1 MIFVYTLE
9 GDHLVAQT
17 AQVGEELPPNTV
29 WIDLLNPTREEDTQ
43 TETWTHAAI
52 PTREDMVEIEESSR
66 FYAENGAQYL
76 TASIL
81 HSTENKHHGIA
92 PVSFILIGSLLV
104 TVRYSEPKAFALYI
118 GRTTKPGNGLIN
130 TKCSGVTILL
140 GVVEAVTDRIAD
152 ILEGVAADIDHN
164 SFAIFRRSEKD
175 RPMTTK
181 NFRDSL
187 TRIGGQGAFLS
198 KIRESIAGVNRLLV
212 YLTAITDQN
221 AYKKETRAWIKSL
234 ERDTQSLS
242 TYIDFLSNKITFLL
256 DTVVGLISIEQNA
269 IIKIFSVAAVAF
281 MPPTL
286 IASIYGMNFH
296 FMPELDK
303 TWGYPMAIG
312 LMVASAVIPL
322 LIFKKKGWL

>member
-1 MIFVYTLE
+1 MITIYTLD
-9 GDHLVAQT
+9 GDRLVSHIAQ
-17 AQVGEELPPNTV
+17 AGDSAPDNAV
-29 WIDLLNPTREEDTQ
+29 WIDLLNPTHEEDVQ
-43 TETWTHAAI
+43 TESWTNASI
-52 PTREDMVEIEESSR
+52 PTKEDMIEIEESSR
-66 FYAENGAQYL
+66 FYANNGSQYL

-81 HSTENKHHGIA
+81 HSTENKHHSIA
-92 PVSFILIGSLLV
+92 PITFILTSSILV

-118 GRTTKPGNGLIN
+118 SRVTKAGNGLIN

-140 GVVEAVTDRIAD
+140 GIVEAVTDRIAD
-152 ILEGVAADIDHN
+152 ILEGVAGDIDHS

-198 KIRESIAGVNRLLV
+198 KIRESIAGVSRLLV

-221 AYKKETRAWIKSL
+221 TYKKETRAWIKSL

-242 TYIDFLSNKITFLL
+242 TYVDFLSNKITFLL

-286 IASIYGMNFH
+286 VASIYGMNFH

-303 TWGYPMAIG
+303 VWGYPMALG
-312 LMVASAVIPL
+312 VMVASAVIPL